1 MKALQFIFILT
12 ILSCIL
18 LSCKKKSDAPT
29 PEPYSSY
36 ISIEISKPLTLGSD
50 TGKIIQIYLKND
62 SNKEF
67 EKECIMSYSLQDT
80 VSGDYYHSESL
91 FSNKQIP
98 NLPNGVLNMPIRGTL
113 VFNVNL
119 RDLRW
124 TTLDFENIKPNRY
137 LLNAQL
143 FIRDPYS
150 PMNLIQS
157 NKVTIIK

>member
-1 MKALQFIFILT
+1 MKALQFFFTLT
-12 ILSCIL
+12 ILTCIL
-18 LSCKKKSDAPT
+18 ISCSKKSET
-29 PEPYSSY
+29 PEPYGSY
-36 ISIEISKPLTLGSD
+36 ISIQISKPLTLGSD

-80 VSGDYYHSESL
+80 ISGDYYHSEGL
-91 FSNKQIP
+91 FSNKQIQ
-98 NLPNGVLNMPIRGTL
+98 NLPNGVLNVPIRGTL
-113 VFNVNL
+113 FFNINL

-124 TTLDFENIKPNRY
+124 TSLDFENIKPNRY

-143 FIRDPYS
+143 FIKDPYS

-157 NKVTIIK
+157 NRIPFIK

>member
-1 MKALQFIFILT
+1 MKALQFFFTLT
-12 ILSCIL
+12 ILTCIL
-18 LSCKKKSDAPT
+18 ISCTKKSET
-29 PEPYSSY
+29 PEHYSSY
-36 ISIEISKPLTLGSD
+36 IFIQISKPLTLGSD

-80 VSGDYYHSESL
+80 ISGDYYHSENL

-98 NLPNGVLNMPIRGTL
+98 NHPNGVLNVPIRGTL
-113 VFNVNL
+113 FFNVNL
-119 RDLRW
+119 RDLKW

-157 NKVTIIK
+157 NRIPLIK

>member
-1 MKALQFIFILT
+1 MKAKQFFFTLT
-12 ILSCIL
+12 ILYCTL
-18 LSCKKKSDAPT
+18 LSCKKKSDSPI

-36 ISIEISKPLTLGSD
+36 ISIQLVKPATLGSD
-50 TGKIIQIYLKND
+50 SGKLIQIYLKND

-80 VSGDYYHSESL
+80 ISGEYYHSENL

-98 NLPNGVLNMPIRGTL
+98 NLPNGVLNIPIKGTL
-113 VFNVNL
+113 FFNVDL

-157 NKVTIIK
+157 NRITIIK

>member
-1 MKALQFIFILT
+1 MKALQFFFTLT
-12 ILSCIL
+12 ILSSIL
-18 LSCKKKSDAPT
+18 LSCKKKSDV

-36 ISIEISKPLTLGSD
+36 ISLEISKPLTLGSD
-50 TGKIIQIYLKND
+50 TGEIILIYLKND

-80 VSGDYYHSESL
+80 ISGDYYFSENL

-98 NLPNGVLNMPIRGTL
+98 NFPNGVLNMPIRGTL

-124 TTLDFENIKPNRY
+124 KILDFENIKPNRY

-157 NKVTIIK
+157 NRIPFIK

>member
-1 MKALQFIFILT
+1 MKVIQFFFTLT
-12 ILSCIL
+12 ILTCIL
-18 LSCKKKSDAPT
+18 ISCSKKSET
-29 PEPYSSY
+29 PEPNSSY
-36 ISIEISKPLTLGSD
+36 ISIQISKPLTIGSD

-62 SNKEF
+62 SDKEF
-67 EKECIMSYSLQDT
+67 EKECIMSYSLKDT
-80 VSGDYYHSESL
+80 ISGDYYHSESL

-98 NLPNGVLNMPIRGTL
+98 NLPNGVLNVPIRGTL
-113 VFNVNL
+113 FFNINL

-124 TTLDFENIKPNRY
+124 TTIDFENIKPNRY

-157 NKVTIIK
+157 NRIPFIK